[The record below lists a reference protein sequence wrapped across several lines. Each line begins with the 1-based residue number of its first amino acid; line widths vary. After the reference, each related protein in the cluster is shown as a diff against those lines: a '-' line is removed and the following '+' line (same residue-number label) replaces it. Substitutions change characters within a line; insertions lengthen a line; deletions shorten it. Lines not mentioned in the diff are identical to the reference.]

1 MCGHISVQNNS
12 WFRYSF
18 EPMLT
23 VWEVTPRSVLSPPQ
37 KTVICFYSLLLFYLH
52 LPKVVS
58 QFSVMAL
65 IYRLCCFFSPLCATV
80 KCNNEEFDPVRL
92 LHQAAENVLYVS

>member
-18 EPMLT
+18 ELMLT

-37 KTVICFYSLLLFYLH
+37 KLSSAFILCFSSTYIYQKWSRSFQLWLSFTGCVAFLVSLCH
-52 LPKVVS
+52 CEV
-58 QFSVMAL
+58 
-65 IYRLCCFFSPLCATV
+65 
-80 KCNNEEFDPVRL
+80 
-92 LHQAAENVLYVS
+92 